1 MSVMQLTGGGG
12 WSAAVGGDC
21 AAAGAVP
28 TPIAVEAVR
37 NSVPRIVPGRA
48 ARMRVIV
55 VDAMRIL
62 RKRELTRIRS
72 EPARWIARAMR
83 RIVTCTIKGTVSPAM
98 AQNGG
103 SPCPS
108 RSRLGTADDGS
119 SEYDQVA
126 HVEPLL
132 RRTEPGHPDA
142 ASAPA
147 LRRRNA
153 LYRRS
158 DGPDLDARTDHACI
172 IGISTAGRIVPRC
185 QPSATLV
192 PKPTGTTV
200 QWGRVQVDAD
210 EHGDPEDLAGEA
222 RRRHQ
227 AAQVRGSVVR
237 NGHCEAGPGCC
248 M

>member
-1 MSVMQLTGGGG
+1 
-12 WSAAVGGDC
+12 
-21 AAAGAVP
+21 
-28 TPIAVEAVR
+28 
-37 NSVPRIVPGRA
+37 
-48 ARMRVIV
+48 
-55 VDAMRIL
+55 
-62 RKRELTRIRS
+62 
-72 EPARWIARAMR
+72 
-83 RIVTCTIKGTVSPAM
+83 M

-192 PKPTGTTV
+192 RKPTGTTV
-200 QWGRVQVDAD
+200 LWGRVQVDAD
-210 EHGDPEDLAGEA
+210 EHGDPADLADEA
-222 RRRHQ
+222 RRQHE
-227 AAQVRGSVVR
+227 AAQLRGLLGGTAVVR
-237 NGHCEAGPGCC
+237 RDRLLHVTSADYAAGAGDWGAGLALTLDRCVHCRAGRGGGVLRQ
-248 M
+248 

>member
-1 MSVMQLTGGGG
+1 
-12 WSAAVGGDC
+12 
-21 AAAGAVP
+21 
-28 TPIAVEAVR
+28 
-37 NSVPRIVPGRA
+37 
-48 ARMRVIV
+48 MRVIV

-237 NGHCEAGPGCC
+237 NGHGEAGPGCC